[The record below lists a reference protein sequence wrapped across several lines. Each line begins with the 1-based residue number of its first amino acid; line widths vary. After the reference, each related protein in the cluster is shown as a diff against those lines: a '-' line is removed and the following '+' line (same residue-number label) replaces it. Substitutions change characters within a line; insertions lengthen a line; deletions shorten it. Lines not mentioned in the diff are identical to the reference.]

1 MKKRKY
7 IICFITGLFTA
18 TGILSGS
25 LIANAATIDEVAE
38 VARKY
43 GISESYIQAGYNN
56 YYQNPDK
63 YTSEDFDNAIAC
75 LELYGEDSEQA
86 IMDYFGVTSIAKT
99 TTTALQSSANK
110 TTSIITSTTTVASS
124 SSNTNGNSSNNS
136 SSSNNTSGN
145 SSNNSSSSNNTSGNG
160 SNNSSGNLDDDLRPI
175 SVAEFIKMTL
185 EEKKEFI
192 NTLSDDEK
200 AVFLGSLTN
209 EERNSIIKALPT
221 DTKIDILSNFIDAGN
236 SMGLNM
242 QIEDL
247 ENDKLSMSIRDDEGK
262 LIDVSNV
269 GVTVADTGY
278 DYKLFALI
286 GGAVI
291 LASLLGFYLIFKKL
305 SAEENAEEN
314 NVIK

>member
-7 IICFITGLFTA
+7 IICFITGLFAA

-124 SSNTNGNSSNNS
+124 SS
-136 SSSNNTSGN
+136 NTSGN

>member
-7 IICFITGLFTA
+7 IICFITGLFAA

-124 SSNTNGNSSNNS
+124 SSNT
-136 SSSNNTSGN
+136 SGN

-160 SNNSSGNLDDDLRPI
+160 SNNSSGNLDEDLRPI